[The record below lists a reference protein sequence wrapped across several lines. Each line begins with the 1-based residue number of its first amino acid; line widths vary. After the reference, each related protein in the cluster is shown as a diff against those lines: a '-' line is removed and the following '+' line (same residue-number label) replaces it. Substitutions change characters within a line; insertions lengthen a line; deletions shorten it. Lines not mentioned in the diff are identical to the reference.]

1 MEDFFHQQYDNSMA
15 FQKNTSFFLNLNLG
29 FSFRTVEIWRLMESS
44 LQQNCFMSSLI
55 TEKGDNSIDA
65 SVCIPLHICSITII
79 YIHPSQK
86 KTMISYK
93 HSFTFWL
100 LLIFRYVYIWL
111 SFLPGANCDGVIW
124 WPLGGPDWR
133 GMDALFFACCLGNLE
148 NIKGWCLD
156 TQMKRRERER
166 EIHLKGDGVL
176 MVVSACGIKNLRVGL
191 EGGKV
196 LTELVGLKRGG
207 GFRGHFFSLFQWIII
222 FFGGGGG
229 AFYWS
234 GTHFVWGGGQSKF
247 LAAKCW

>member
-1 MEDFFHQQYDNSMA
+1 MHLFVSPYIYVV
-15 FQKNTSFFLNLNLG
+15 L
-29 FSFRTVEIWRLMESS
+29 
-44 LQQNCFMSSLI
+44 
-55 TEKGDNSIDA
+55 
-65 SVCIPLHICSITII
+65 PLYIYI
-79 YIHPSQK
+79 YIHPKKNNDKLQAFFYFLALINFPLRIYLVVFSSGSQLWWGDLV
-86 KTMISYK
+86 TVGWSRLARYGCLVLC
-93 HSFTFWL
+93 L
-100 LLIFRYVYIWL
+100 LPWE
-111 SFLPGANCDGVIW
+111 
-124 WPLGGPDWR
+124 LGEYQRMVPWHAD
-133 GMDALFFACCLGNLE
+133 E
-148 NIKGWCLD
+148 
-156 TQMKRRERER
+156 TERER